1 MIAVTSQDLS
11 DCERLARRFY
21 RALDRHEIDAALALA
36 AEDCQWIR
44 AGEPKVGHDAMRAV
58 MEARPRSVLARHLVC
73 NAVAAPVANGEVEV
87 CYDLLFLAAPPQ
99 VPDGVPKPLVPPK
112 ILSGVDRYRRTEG
125 GWYLIYKRA
134 VPEF

>member
-1 MIAVTSQDLS
+1 MSAVTNEDLS
-11 DCERLARRFY
+11 VCERLARRFY

-44 AGEPKVGHDAMRAV
+44 AGEPQVGHDAMRKV
-58 MEARPRSVLARHLVC
+58 MEARPRSILARHLVG
-73 NAVAAPVANGEVEV
+73 NAVAEPISDSEIVVS
-87 CYDLLFLAAPPQ
+87 YDLLFLAAPPE
-99 VPDGVPKPLVPPK
+99 VPEGVPRPLVPSK
-112 ILSGVDRYRRTEG
+112 ILSGVDRYRREEG